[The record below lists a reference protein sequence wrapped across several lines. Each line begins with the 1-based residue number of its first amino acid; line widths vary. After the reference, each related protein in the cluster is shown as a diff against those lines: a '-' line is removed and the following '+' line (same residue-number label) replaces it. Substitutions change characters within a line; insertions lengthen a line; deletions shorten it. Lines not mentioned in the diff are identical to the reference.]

1 MTTAGPP
8 PRTFVEQARRAQII
22 DAAIATLA
30 DVGYSSTTMSRIAAR
45 AGVSTALVSYHFD
58 GRDDLML
65 AVMATLDQRIEDAIT
80 EDTDD
85 SASYID
91 ALRDLIVS
99 MVRYFGSHRTEVL
112 AHGSLYTG
120 PPPDSPLARRGAE
133 RHRTDIADLAQMFR
147 EGQEHGEYREFDV
160 DVMATALMATLQA
173 VPGELL
179 TDPSRTEPYA
189 HEVAELFVRAVR
201 RRAR

>member
-1 MTTAGPP
+1 MNTELTPS
-8 PRTFVEQARRAQII
+8 RSFVEQARRAQII
-22 DAAIATLA
+22 DAAIATIA
-30 DVGYSSTTMSRIAAR
+30 DVGYASATLSRIAAR

-65 AVMATLDQRIEDAIT
+65 AVMATLNQR
-80 EDTDD
+80 TDD
-85 SASYID
+85 AVTADTAGAASYIE
-91 ALRDLIVS
+91 ALRDLIAS
-99 MVRYFGSHRTEVL
+99 MVRYFGTHRTEVL
-112 AHGSLYTG
+112 AHGHMYTG
-120 PPPDSPLARRGAE
+120 APTDSVVARRGADD
-133 RHRTDIADLAQMFR
+133 HRAGVADLAQMFR
-147 EGQEHGEYREFDV
+147 EGQEHGEFRDFDV

-201 RRAR
+201 RGGR